1 MPAKKNIAVLASG
14 NGTNFQAL
22 AKAIRK
28 QRLKAEI
35 KLLITDKR
43 NSFVRKRAESL
54 GIRDI
59 FINPKEF
66 KSRLEFDKRIVKIL
80 RKERIDLVILAGYM
94 RIISSFF
101 VKSFN
106 QKILNIHPA
115 ILPAFKGTNA
125 ISRAFN
131 YGCKVTGVTVHFI
144 DEKVDHGPI
153 ILQETVEI
161 RKGMSEEKLEEKI
174 HGLEHKLYL
183 KALKLI
189 LDKKVKVK
197 GRYVKII

>member
-1 MPAKKNIAVLASG
+1 MKNIAVLASG

-22 AKAIRK
+22 AKAIGK
-28 QRLKAEI
+28 QKLKAGI

-54 GIRDI
+54 GIRNI

-66 KSRLEFDKRIVKIL
+66 KSRLGFDKKIVKIL
-80 RKERIDLVILAGYM
+80 RKERIDLVMLAGYM
-94 RIISSFF
+94 RIISPFF

-115 ILPAFKGTNA
+115 LLPAFKGTKA

-161 RKGMSEEKLEEKI
+161 KKGMNEKKMEEKI
-174 HGLEHKLYL
+174 HKLEHKLYPR
-183 KALKLI
+183 ALKLI
-189 LDKKVKVK
+189 LDKKVRVR
-197 GRYVKII
+197 GRNVKIT